1 MTVRTILTLILIFKC
16 FESIEKYAADLVQ
29 MFEDLESGKFIQQNF
44 DSLLRQEEGKQLC
57 AEALYLLGVQ
67 LLTVDERIPG
77 PVRERLVVSYFRY
90 SGATSGSGHVSHV
103 DTVCELLRSTGFSAG
118 SKRPSGYPETFFS
131 RVPVPKTFVNKVSGR
146 KTLQRGKNIMFSC
159 SGACDLMTCITCCP
173 ITQRRGSG
181 ARPWPRRSAG
191 VIF

>member
-1 MTVRTILTLILIFKC
+1 MILIFKC

-131 RVPVPKTFVNKVSGR
+131 RVPVPKTFVNKVSR
-146 KTLQRGKNIMFSC
+146 LKT
-159 SGACDLMTCITCCP
+159 
-173 ITQRRGSG
+173 
-181 ARPWPRRSAG
+181 
-191 VIF
+191 